1 MVRRSLVPGAAA
13 AVLAF
18 VLGYVFGGPGVAW
31 SAFLGIVVAVA
42 NFAAGGWALAW
53 ASGVSLAAIQL
64 VVLVGF
70 LVRLGIVIGIMALLS
85 LTDWFSPAAF
95 GLAVAPAWL
104 ALMVFESTLVARG
117 LGQELLTPADPAAA
131 TAAAPAAVPAR
142 ESADEGAH
150 T

>member
-1 MVRRSLVPGAAA
+1 MVRRALLPGAVA

-18 VLGYVFGGPGVAW
+18 VLGYAVGGPGVAW
-31 SAFLGIVVAVA
+31 SAFLGIAVAVL

-70 LVRLGIVIGIMALLS
+70 VVRLGIVVGIMALLS
-85 LTDWFSPAAF
+85 LTAWFSPTAF

-104 ALMVFESTLVARG
+104 ALMVFESMLVARG
-117 LGQELLTPADPAAA
+117 LGQELLPPADPAAA
-131 TAAAPAAVPAR
+131 TAAAAVRVPDAAEETAR
-142 ESADEGAH
+142 P
-150 T
+150 